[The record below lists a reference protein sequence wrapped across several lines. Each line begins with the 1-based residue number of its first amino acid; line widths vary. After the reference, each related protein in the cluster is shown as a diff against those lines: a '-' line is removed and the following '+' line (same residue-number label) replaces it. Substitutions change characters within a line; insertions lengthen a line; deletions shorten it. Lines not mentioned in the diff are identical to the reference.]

1 MDEMPTSAGTTVAIL
16 VTNGV
21 VFVPVTFACI
31 LAAVSG
37 S

>member
-16 VTNGV
+16 VILGV
-21 VFVPVTFACI
+21 VFVPVTLACI
-31 LAAVSG
+31 LAAASG